1 MSRVRVR
8 QTHHRSSPVFE
19 ERTARPGGKSPRPLM
34 VNSRGELDVRG
45 SAAGACAANLLGR
58 RSEDRESNR
67 CGRGFRSCKDRR
79 LVRWHADPGAV
90 SDRLNGVISIR
101 AIVETRN
108 PQWVG
113 RARMGKRYES
123 EQDQQH
129 AQHTRMSQRATDL
142 SEHAR

>member
-1 MSRVRVR
+1 M
-8 QTHHRSSPVFE
+8 
-19 ERTARPGGKSPRPLM
+19 
-34 VNSRGELDVRG
+34 RG
-45 SAAGACAANLLGR
+45 SAAGAGAANLLGG

-67 CGRGFRSCKDRR
+67 CGRGFRGYKGRR
-79 LVRWHADPGAV
+79 LVRWHANPGAV
-90 SDRLNGVISIR
+90 SDRLNGVIGIR

-108 PQWVG
+108 PQWVR

-129 AQHTRMSQRATDL
+129 AQHTGMSWSTTDM